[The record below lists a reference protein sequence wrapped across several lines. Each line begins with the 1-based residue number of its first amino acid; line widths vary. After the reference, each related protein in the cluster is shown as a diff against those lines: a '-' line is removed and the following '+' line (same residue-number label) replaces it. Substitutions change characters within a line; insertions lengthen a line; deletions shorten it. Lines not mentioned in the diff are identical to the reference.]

1 MIVTSY
7 MFSSKC
13 IQSEISFELK
23 YIVSMLNLNLNFN
36 FNFNFIHC
44 EYVKVDS
51 WVMAAVISWF

>member
-23 YIVSMLNLNLNFN
+23 YIVSMLN

-51 WVMAAVISWF
+51 WGMAAL

>member
-23 YIVSMLNLNLNFN
+23 YIVSMLNFN

-51 WVMAAVISWF
+51 WGMAAL